1 MPTNPGIPMPA
12 LTAGPL
18 NQFDWLNV
26 HQDEMQGI
34 QQSAAMRGQP
44 VPLDWWQQRQVRGPE
59 TIPQPVPYYLTSRPF
74 SRGADAHAP
83 QFGQMSYNPIGAG
96 IYAPYRL
103 PTIAGPGARY
113 MFSAIWFDVQTIPTS
128 MGFSQNVPQETV
140 DALIASSHVA
150 GFYPV
155 V

>member
-1 MPTNPGIPMPA
+1 MPA
-12 LTAGPL
+12 LVAGPL
-18 NQFDWLNV
+18 NQFDWINI
-26 HQDEMQGI
+26 HQDEFQGV

-44 VPLDWWQQRQVRGPE
+44 VPLAWWQKRQVPE
-59 TIPQPVPYYLTSRPF
+59 PTVIPQGVPWYMTSQPY

-83 QFGQMSYNPIGAG
+83 KFGQLTYNPIGAG
-96 IYAPYRL
+96 VYAPYRL

-113 MFSAIWFDVQTIPTS
+113 AFSAIWFDVQTIPTS

-140 DALIASSHVA
+140 DALIASSHVS